1 MPPSTK
7 EKPPEDVVIEQENE
21 SEKDGSAVSTASGKI
36 QSLRNNKKSAKT
48 RLTKAKNPL
57 SDLLESNTINGTL
70 PSKNAV
76 RRAINKIKTELSLI
90 EKIVASLKEVYAL
103 NEIAEA
109 DTIIE
114 SLDKEADEIV
124 ASVDEVIE
132 NAERHVQERLDKRE
146 EESVLVSNKSQ
157 ANDDKVSSASS
168 YVKQKQLEAKQASE
182 RLAQVEEEQK

>member
-1 MPPSTK
+1 M
-7 EKPPEDVVIEQENE
+7 
-21 SEKDGSAVSTASGKI
+21 
-36 QSLRNNKKSAKT
+36 
-48 RLTKAKNPL
+48 
-57 SDLLESNTINGTL
+57 SDLLERNTVNGTL

-76 RRAINKIKTELSLI
+76 RRAISKIKTELSLI

-109 DTIIE
+109 NTIIE

-132 NAERHVQERLDKRE
+132 NAERHVQEGLEKGE
-146 EESVLVSNKSQ
+146 EESVLLSNKSQ
-157 ANDDKVSSASS
+157 ANDDEVVLASS

-182 RLAQVEEEQK
+182 RLAQVEEEQKQKELELERITAEVQLAKQRAGEARKVAAVNKPRADAAE

>member
-1 MPPSTK
+1 M
-7 EKPPEDVVIEQENE
+7 IEQENE

-48 RLTKAKNPL
+48 RLTKAKNQL

-90 EKIVASLKEVYAL
+90 EKIVYAL

-124 ASVDEVIE
+124 ASVDEIIE
-132 NAERHVQERLDKRE
+132 NAERHVQERLDKGE
-146 EESVLVSNKSQ
+146 GCL
-157 ANDDKVSSASS
+157 
-168 YVKQKQLEAKQASE
+168 YVYC
-182 RLAQVEEEQK
+182 